1 MKRPPKKP
9 TAEQKPIAVH
19 CSHDELVP
27 VEQLKPHPKNPN
39 RHPAAQLELLAKVIA
54 GNGWRSPIV
63 VSKRSGFIVSGHGRL
78 EAARILGVE
87 TVPVNHQDFASETEE
102 LAHLVAD
109 NRLAELAEMDNAAL
123 ATLVEDN
130 LRGKI
135 DLELAGIIEELG
147 QAELKEVKEPVPPAM
162 SWVLIGIPTV
172 KFGDIAA
179 AVEKI
184 AARED
189 TMVETTV
196 ATK

>member
-1 MKRPPKKP
+1 
-9 TAEQKPIAVH
+9 
-19 CSHDELVP
+19 
-27 VEQLKPHPKNPN
+27 
-39 RHPAAQLELLAKVIA
+39 
-54 GNGWRSPIV
+54 
-63 VSKRSGFIVSGHGRL
+63 
-78 EAARILGVE
+78 
-87 TVPVNHQDFASETEE
+87 
-102 LAHLVAD
+102 
-109 NRLAELAEMDNAAL
+109 MDNAAL

-196 ATK
+196 TTTA